1 MNQPQNQLLTKTKI
15 FNIGSFNAT
24 KNNGTYNSNIT
35 INLPLVI
42 NRNDESIQNIYFSV
56 LHAEIPNSFYLVN
69 NTNNKLI
76 INSITYTI
84 TNGNYNGNTLILAL
98 KNILPTTFNI
108 TYNVNTL
115 KYTFTNTSNFTISKS
130 STLNRLIGGNTLAD
144 ITSVSNTL
152 TMPNV
157 INLLPIPRINIRS
170 PQLNFCNYNQG
181 DGSGDIFL
189 SIQNSAGLG
198 SMNLYYNITDMRYL
212 YENSSLQKLEIRIT
226 DDYNNELD
234 LNGLDFYLTLQF
246 DIEFFTPPR
255 NDTFSKIVNTFS

>member
-1 MNQPQNQLLTKTKI
+1 MNQLLNQLQTKTKI
-15 FNIGSFNAT
+15 FNIGSYNAI

-35 INLPLVI
+35 INLPLLI
-42 NRNDESIQNIYFSV
+42 NKSDEAIQNIYFSV

-84 TNGNYNGNTLILAL
+84 TNGNYNGNSLLLAI

-115 KYTFTNTSNFTISKS
+115 KYTFTNTSDFTISKS
-130 STLNRLIGGNTLAD
+130 STINKLIGGNTLAD
-144 ITSVSNTL
+144 ITSISNTL

-170 PQLNFCNYNQG
+170 PQLNFGNYNQS
-181 DGSGDIFL
+181 DGSGDVFL
-189 SIQNSAGLG
+189 SVQNSAGLG
-198 SMNLYYNITDMRYL
+198 SMNLYYNLTTTRYIF
-212 YENSSLQKLEIRIT
+212 ENNSLQKLEIRIT

-234 LNGLDFYLTLQF
+234 FNGLDYYLTLQF
-246 DIEFFTPPR
+246 DIDFLAPPR
-255 NDTFSKIVNTFS
+255 NDTFSKIINSFI